1 MNYKQIN
8 ENWQRYLNEEDQ
20 TLGDFVAKVN
30 REDTKNLWRKLLKAA
45 KVSAKLGG
53 AIAGGAVGSVAAPG
67 AGTVAGGAAGAVG
80 GAAVGMAIEKVVDKF
95 IENNADAITE
105 LIDQYIDT
113 PDDQRGD
120 NPLANFFDLDDEM
133 QAALRGGSRQDGPL
147 MKEFR
152 ADFRKYLA
160 DQLSSIDVG
169 DPNTAAVSLSDWLT
183 NKDNINTRLKKFVKD
198 DYDPTAY
205 VRIEPG
211 T

>member
-53 AIAGGAVGSVAAPG
+53 AIAGGAAGSA
-67 AGTVAGGAAGAVG
+67 VAGPGGGYAGAVG

-113 PDDQRGD
+113 PDDQRGN
-120 NPLANFFDLDDEM
+120 NPLAKFFDLDDEM

-169 DPNTAAVSLSDWLT
+169 DPNTAGTPLSDWLT

>member
-30 REDTKNLWRKLLKAA
+30 REDTKNLWQKLLKAA

-53 AIAGGAVGSVAAPG
+53 AIAGGAVGS
-67 AGTVAGGAAGAVG
+67 TVAGPGGGYAGAVG

-120 NPLANFFDLDDEM
+120 NPLANFFDLNDEM

-160 DQLSSIDVG
+160 DELSKIDWRVDG
-169 DPNTAAVSLSDWLT
+169 TAGTPLSDWIT
-183 NKDNINTRLKKFVKD
+183 DKDNINTRLKKFVKD
-198 DYDPTAY
+198 TYDPTAY